1 MLELTT
7 RFTGISTSP
16 QARSGGLSVSDA
28 ATKAKANL
36 AYITRPSALGNED
49 GKILLR
55 GDFRT
60 PDGERVQTHHEAKAA
75 MRAAIDERAA
85 RGGKRGTRVAEKMIF
100 SLPNDFPPDAQ
111 HETLKRLMARLGD
124 GSREAKM
131 IGTIHRDKA
140 SNLHGHILAVD
151 GAETEERARMRRP
164 DAKRVRRR
172 DVIRLGERGRPKEL
186 RGLFAE
192 VINEVAD
199 ERGLTRVEHR
209 SFKERGLT
217 DPTKHEGPTRRA
229 QRRTGGLPDP
239 VAIQNAARRK
249 KRSQRR
255 RAPER
260 GIGAFPLPKPSDAR
274 QRRREGVLDPLPP
287 EQARR
292 RSKKRH
298 RDEDE
303 R

>member
-7 RFTGISTSP
+7 RFTGITTSP
-16 QARSGGLSVSDA
+16 KARGGGLSASA
-28 ATKAKANL
+28 AASKAKANL

-49 GKILLR
+49 GRILIR
-55 GDFRT
+55 GDFRR
-60 PDGERVQTHHEAKAA
+60 PDGERVQSHHEAKAA
-75 MRAAIDERAA
+75 MRAAIDQRAE

-111 HETLKRLMARLGD
+111 HETLRRLMAKLGD

-131 IGTIHRDKA
+131 IGTIHRDK
-140 SNLHGHILAVD
+140 SHNLHGHILALD
-151 GAETEERARMRRP
+151 GAETEARARKRRP

-186 RGLFAE
+186 RRLFAD

-209 SFKERGLT
+209 SFKERGLN

-229 QRRTGGLPDP
+229 QRRTGGVPDI
-239 VAIQNAARRK
+239 VSVQNAA

-255 RAPER
+255 RKPRREPEKVREAPT
-260 GIGAFPLPKPSDAR
+260 LPQPSKPR
-274 QRRREGVLDPLPP
+274 HRRRGLEIGD
-287 EQARR
+287 
-292 RSKKRH
+292 
-298 RDEDE
+298 
-303 R
+303 